1 MNRKYPDHP
10 DGKRNERAY
19 KSEDEHGVHMIVA
32 SEPSTYK
39 VDDWNLIEKNH
50 AVLVSK
56 DGQYHIEAIET
67 PSNLLAT
74 AKTTQHG

>member
-10 DGKRNERAY
+10 DGRHNERAY
-19 KSEDEHGVHMIVA
+19 KSAGEHGAHVIVA

-39 VDDWNLIEKNH
+39 VEDWNLIEKNH

-56 DGQYHIEAIET
+56 DGRYHNEAVDT
-67 PSNLLAT
+67 PRNLLAI